1 MDENRPAN
9 VPQRCANQATH
20 ARYALHAFFLS
31 AFVSIENKGSVI
43 LIPKLEVVSSSTIAS
58 PIFPLQN
65 KKSANPEPDEKQ
77 VCPQIVPQV
86 LMFAIRKHSRFRF
99 ELRCE
104 WPRGRELTIVRAI
117 DM

>member
-1 MDENRPAN
+1 MINRPAN
-9 VPQRCANQATH
+9 VPQVDANQALL
-20 ARYALHAFFLS
+20 AWYALHACKFLLRD
-31 AFVSIENKGSVI
+31 FVSIENKGSVI
-43 LIPKLEVVSSSTIAS
+43 LIPKLEVVSSSTIAG

-99 ELRCE
+99 ELRC
-104 WPRGRELTIVRAI
+104 A
-117 DM
+117 